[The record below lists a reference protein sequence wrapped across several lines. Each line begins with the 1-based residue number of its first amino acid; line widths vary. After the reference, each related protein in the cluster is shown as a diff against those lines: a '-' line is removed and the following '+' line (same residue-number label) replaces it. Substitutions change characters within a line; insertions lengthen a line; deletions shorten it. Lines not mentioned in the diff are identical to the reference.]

1 MLLLK
6 LSKVYGIWSCD
17 GVRGKNYPNE
27 EFLITWPYQSWT
39 WSCCGSISWFSR
51 TSICSS
57 YLDILVWYLYALSMM
72 GCPVL
77 QENTIRQL
85 SITLPSILPANA
97 NTMIDQDS
105 PVPTAGR
112 EPWQGEPMEKIWLDH
127 QGGTQPTHHGSGGRR
142 SDFLDC
148 GAQGSTGRNL
158 YIAASSESHLSS
170 SPHSK
175 MRAQIW
181 VGARI

>member
-1 MLLLK
+1 
-6 LSKVYGIWSCD
+6 
-17 GVRGKNYPNE
+17 
-27 EFLITWPYQSWT
+27 
-39 WSCCGSISWFSR
+39 
-51 TSICSS
+51 
-57 YLDILVWYLYALSMM
+57 M

-77 QENTIRQL
+77 QENTIHQL
-85 SITLPSILPANA
+85 SITFPSILTANA
-97 NTMIDQDS
+97 NTIAMIDQDS

-112 EPWQGEPMEKIWLDH
+112 GPWQEEPMEKIWLDH
-127 QGGTQPTHHGSGGRR
+127 GGGTQPTHHGGRT

-158 YIAASSESHLSS
+158 YIAASSQTNLSS

-181 VGARI
+181 VGARIWEKEQMFKKGQNVGPGVEILKKFSCQPLFS